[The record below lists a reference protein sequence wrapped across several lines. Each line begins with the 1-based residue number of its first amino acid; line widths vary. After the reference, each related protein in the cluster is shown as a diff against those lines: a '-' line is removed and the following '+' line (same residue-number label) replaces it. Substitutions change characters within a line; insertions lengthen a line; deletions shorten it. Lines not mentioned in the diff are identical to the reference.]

1 MFQHYCNQL
10 ALTKTTRHHTVR
22 NDWRCL
28 QRSITLVMCLW
39 FTASVVIAAFH
50 THRHFTTP
58 TLTQA
63 CPDDDCFLC
72 ELTNLGGGS
81 LATTIHTPLATL
93 VSAPFYAVIPSH
105 TDQISVESVFT
116 KPTRGPPQTLTSTH
130 FKCPNHNEMAVV
142 RLSIVSSGGY
152 PCIVHLRLLSCSS
165 SSQSLQF

>member
-1 MFQHYCNQL
+1 MQ
-10 ALTKTTRHHTVR
+10 TTRHHAVVK
-22 NDWRCL
+22 DWRCL
-28 QRSITLVMCLW
+28 RRCITLVMCLW
-39 FTASVVIAAFH
+39 FTASVVIAGFH

-72 ELTNLGGGS
+72 ELTNVGGGS
-81 LATTIHTPLATL
+81 LATTIHTPVATL
-93 VSAPFYAVIPSH
+93 VSAPFYLAIPSH
-105 TDQISVESVFT
+105 RDHISVESVLT

-130 FKCPNHNEMAVV
+130 FQCPNHNEMAVV

-165 SSQSLQF
+165 SSQSLQS